1 MRSWKLQRDGLIIGI
16 SLGLLIYEVVLGG
29 ARPTAL
35 TAITTL
41 LLSPVIMRLDEARRD
56 NQGGDQS

>member
-1 MRSWKLQRDGLIIGI
+1 MRSWKLQRDGLIIGV
-16 SLGLLIYEVVLGG
+16 SLGLLIFEVILGG

-41 LLSPVIMRLDEARRD
+41 LLSPVIMRLDESRRD
-56 NQGGDQS
+56 KEGGDPS